1 MLSCQDPITGV
12 RSSPDS
18 AVQAA
23 NPLAACQ
30 SHGARAA
37 PSTRVATKYPAMI
50 HGAES
55 RALSECGVSSG
66 AVGIIRESDGGRTE
80 AGRTAFGPIDDM
92 ISIANDKSMWTAA
105 DWQLGNDKRDGR
117 PYCRGEAVRVTA
129 VLFLFLSA

>member
-1 MLSCQDPITGV
+1 MTGV

-18 AVQAA
+18 AVHAA

-30 SHGARAA
+30 SQGASAA

-55 RALSECGVSSG
+55 RALPACGVSSG
-66 AVGIIRESDGGRTE
+66 ALGIRRGSDGGRT
-80 AGRTAFGPIDDM
+80 AVGWTAFGPIDDM
-92 ISIANDKSMWTAA
+92 ISIANDKSMLTAA

-117 PYCRGEAVRVTA
+117 PYCKREAVWVTA
-129 VLFLFLSA
+129 VLLLFPSA